1 MKKNSV
7 GSESEAQDRAQ
18 ERENPFG
25 KIEKKVKTT
34 MQEVNETVGHL
45 KRRVITSREVQSMA
59 LRFEAFMQKRENPA
73 FLLKMD
79 EFSFSTG
86 VLSMFLTFAL
96 LFYPDVNVL
105 ATWVTG
111 VNMVLILIRFIDYK
125 SKEWHYYFFD
135 YCYQVNVG
143 TWIYIWLLP
152 RSSTA
157 FFMMAMNAFC
167 PLLNYFI
174 IFNSKLIYQS
184 RESLTS
190 FFMHYTPAMLF
201 LILRFYNSSN
211 SNYLTAAEA
220 ADHLTRDGWRS
231 QLHVF
236 LLGLGFYAGWV
247 LFYYLFIFHIRKKR
261 IKTCGY
267 QTLYSYTV
275 EDVKKFNGLIL
286 RFGEQWGPISYMLLH
301 LLQGLLGC
309 LMSMLVLNFR
319 WIAILAL
326 TSYLVFPIWNSSVYY
341 FEYFSRDY
349 NEKLVKRADQI
360 KEKRMKRSSSTGNAP
375 ELKRKMSEEVKRSK
389 KDK

>member
-1 MKKNSV
+1 MKKKSV
-7 GSESEAQDRAQ
+7 GSEGEAR
-18 ERENPFG
+18 ERGGEAENSFG
-25 KIEKKVKTT
+25 TIEQKMKTKMKEMNEKVG
-34 MQEVNETVGHL
+34 NI
-45 KRRVITSREVQSMA
+45 KRKVITSKEVQKMA
-59 LRFEAFMQKRENPA
+59 LKFEAFMQKSENPA

-79 EFSFSTG
+79 EFSFSVG

-135 YCYQVNVG
+135 YCYQVNIG
-143 TWIYIWLLP
+143 SWIFIWFLP
-152 RSSTA
+152 RSPTA
-157 FFMMAMNAFC
+157 FFMMAMNSFC

-174 IFNSKLIYQS
+174 IFKPKLIYQS
-184 RESLTS
+184 REALTS

-211 SNYLTAAEA
+211 SNYLTADEAEEY
-220 ADHLTRDGWRS
+220 LRRGGWRS

-247 LFYYLFIFHIRKKR
+247 VFYYLFIFHIRKKR
-261 IKTCGY
+261 IKSCGY

-286 RFGEQWGPISYMLLH
+286 FFGEQWGPVSYMILH
-301 LLQGLLGC
+301 LFQGFMGC
-309 LMSMLVLNFR
+309 VMSMLVLNFR
-319 WIAILAL
+319 WIAIIALA
-326 TSYLVFPIWNSSVYY
+326 SYLVFPIWNSSVYY

-349 NEKLVKRADQI
+349 NDKLVKRADLI
-360 KEKRMKRSSSTGNAP
+360 KEKRIKRSSSTGKVP
-375 ELKRKMSEEVKRSK
+375 ELKRKMSEEVKGSK